1 MLVIKRKK
9 YIVDRG
15 VFQYRIAMPFVIVW
29 LFASVGSTAMFV
41 YLVLGEIENLLWTA
55 HVDMQVVSEIIGR
68 LFTYTLTATFIVV
81 LVLFRIS
88 CIYIRRKILGP
99 VVRMVNGLKA
109 VAGGD
114 LSTRIFLRKKDEF
127 RDVAAVLNDFIRAKH
142 DRIIQQKNLMNDI
155 DGELQ
160 RIIISSA
167 RGGLAAEDLENLKNM
182 ISVARTACAATKHV
196 AASA

>member
-15 VFQYRIAMPFVIVW
+15 VFQYRIAMPFVIAW

-41 YLVLGEIENLLWTA
+41 YLVGNEIENLLWTV

-68 LFTYTLTATFIVV
+68 LFTYTLIATFIVV

-88 CIYIRRKILGP
+88 CIYVRRKILGP
-99 VVRMVNGLKA
+99 VVRIVNDLKA

-114 LSTRIFLRKKDEF
+114 LSARIVLRKKDEF
-127 RDVAAVLNDFIRAKH
+127 RDVAAVLNDFIKEKH
-142 DRIIQQKNLMNDI
+142 DRVIQQRNLMNDI

-160 RIIISSA
+160 RISLSSA
-167 RGGLAAEDLENLKNM
+167 KGGLAAEDLANLKNM
-182 ISVARTACAATKHV
+182 ISTARTACAPAKHV
-196 AASA
+196 TAPA